1 VRTIENQFELGP
13 FPAIKLGTVT
23 AGSINEMC
31 SPSGDLTKLTNE
43 YWYGLKKLGF
53 EVPAKADIPAKIA
66 NRTVNI
72 HVGEGV
78 TAAR

>member
-1 VRTIENQFELGP
+1 
-13 FPAIKLGTVT
+13 
-23 AGSINEMC
+23 MC